1 VNYLLDTCVLS
12 DARKSDAP
20 AGLIHW
26 LQQISELRLFVPSL
40 VFGEIQKGIS
50 ALPDSRKKFD
60 LQAWLDEALIPR
72 FQGRILDMDIETAL
86 EWGVLAG
93 ESRRAGRP
101 APLADALIAA
111 TALRHHLTLVTRNT
125 DDFQAFPVRLF
136 NPWGEDL

>member
-1 VNYLLDTCVLS
+1 MPTPEKPARADNQKAQALALDPDGSSGRDSL
-12 DARKSDAP
+12 
-20 AGLIHW
+20 AGR
-26 LQQISELRLFVPSL
+26 SASMPYS
-40 VFGEIQKGIS
+40 S
-50 ALPDSRKKFD
+50 ALPDSRKKSD
-60 LQAWLDEALIPR
+60 LQTWLDEALIPR

-125 DDFQAFPVRLF
+125 DDFQAFPVRLI
-136 NPWGEDL
+136 NPWGEDR